1 MIYVA
6 GTHDMSAM
14 QHLRKNGNADSDFRN
29 RVGYRNA
36 SKPNDSD
43 TQASR
48 HA

>member
-1 MIYVA
+1 MFAI
-6 GTHDMSAM
+6 

-36 SKPNDSD
+36 PKPDDSN